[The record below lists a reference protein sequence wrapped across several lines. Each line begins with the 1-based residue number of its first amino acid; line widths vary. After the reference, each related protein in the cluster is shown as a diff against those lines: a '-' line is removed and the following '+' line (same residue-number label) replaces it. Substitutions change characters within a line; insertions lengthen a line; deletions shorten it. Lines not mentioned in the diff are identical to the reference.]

1 MSYDLLFA
9 AATGLDQLWAARMQM
24 ALTLG
29 VHIILACFGVGFP
42 VLMIIAEGRY
52 LRTGEVVWK
61 TLARRWS
68 KAFAVMFAVGAV
80 SGTVLSFELGM
91 LWPKFMGTFGAV
103 IGLPFT
109 LEGFAFFIEA
119 IFAGIYFYG
128 WDKLSP
134 RVHLMTGL
142 AIALSGLSSA
152 WFVVT
157 SNAWM
162 NQPRGF
168 TLQDG
173 VAIDIDPIAA
183 MLNPATGAQTT
194 HMIMAAYM
202 VTGFSVAAFYAW
214 ERLRGRDMP
223 YQQHAMALGLFLGMV
238 FALPQFAVGDWAA
251 KVVAQTQ
258 PVKLAAMEGQ
268 FQTEVSAPLRIGGWP
283 NEETRRTEYALEI
296 PGMLSWLAYGDR
308 NAKVHGLDDFPRDEQ
323 PPVAVV
329 HVAFQVMVGGGS
341 YLAALTLW
349 GIASLIWKR
358 HLPRQRLFLLAIIA
372 AGPIVVLALEAGW
385 VVTEVGR
392 QPWIVHGIMRT
403 SEAVTHAPGMAK
415 VFWIT
420 LAIYTLLSAMTIGI
434 LRLLARTPLETAADG
449 S

>member
-9 AATGLDQLWAARMQM
+9 AGGLDQLWAARMQM

-42 VLMIIAEGRY
+42 VLMLIAEGRY
-52 LRTGEVVWK
+52 LRTGDAVWK

-68 KAFAVMFAVGAV
+68 RAFAVMFAVGAV

-91 LWPKFMGTFGAV
+91 LWPKLMGTFGAV

-128 WDKLSP
+128 WEKLPP
-134 RVHLMTGL
+134 RVHLLTGV
-142 AIALSGLSSA
+142 AIALSGLASA

-162 NQPRGF
+162 NQPQGF
-168 TLQDG
+168 TLRDG

-183 MLNPATGAQTT
+183 MLNPATMSQTT

-214 ERLRGRDMP
+214 ERLRGRDMV
-223 YQQHAMALGLFLGMV
+223 YQRHAMTLGLLLGMS
-238 FALPQFAVGDWAA
+238 FALPQIVVGDWAA
-251 KVVAQTQ
+251 KMVAQTQ

-268 FQTEVSAPLRIGGWP
+268 FQTETSAPLRIGGWP
-283 NEETRRTEYALEI
+283 DEETRRTEYALEL
-296 PGMLSWLAYGDR
+296 PGMLSWLAYGDST
-308 NAKVHGLDDFPRDEQ
+308 ATVKGLDDFPREDT
-323 PPVAVV
+323 PPVAIV
-329 HVAFQVMVGGGS
+329 HIAFQVMVGAGTF
-341 YLAALTLW
+341 LAGLTCW
-349 GIASLIWKR
+349 GIASLAIKKR
-358 HLPRQRLFLLAIIA
+358 LPAQRLFLLALVA
-372 AGPIVVLALEAGW
+372 SGPLAVMALEAGW

-403 SEAVTHAPGMAK
+403 KDAVTQAPGMNV

-420 LAIYTLLSAMTIGI
+420 LAIYTLLTVMTIGI
-434 LRLLARTPLETAADG
+434 LRVLARQPMEAATDG